1 TISLEGFGCEALSAG
16 VRAAGAL
23 VFYVRETQ
31 KQKIELFTR
40 LETYALDQYLLV
52 DDLSCRNLELEKNI
66 HSGTRRGALIGI
78 IDHTKT
84 AMGARLLK
92 FWLR

>member
-1 TISLEGFGCEALSAG
+1 M
-16 VRAAGAL
+16 RAAGAL

-66 HSGTRRGALIGI
+66 RLRYA
-78 IDHTKT
+78 
-84 AMGARLLK
+84 ARHVD
-92 FWLR
+92 RYY